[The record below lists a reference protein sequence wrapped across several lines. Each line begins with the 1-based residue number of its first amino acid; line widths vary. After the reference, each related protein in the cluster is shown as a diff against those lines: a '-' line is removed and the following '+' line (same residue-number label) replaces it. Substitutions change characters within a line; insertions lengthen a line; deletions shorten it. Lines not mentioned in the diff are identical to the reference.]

1 MVTIKFLQWLV
12 IRIKALSGGLKGGG
26 GKGREVWISN
36 VEDKKR
42 AEEGR
47 RWTSCMEGKL
57 QELVET
63 TMKNRSARGSKNVQA
78 SGWPEGKVQ
87 LNEKD

>member
-12 IRIKALSGGLKGGG
+12 IRIKALSGGLQGGG

-47 RWTSCMEGKL
+47 RWMVGKL

>member
-1 MVTIKFLQWLV
+1 
-12 IRIKALSGGLKGGG
+12 
-26 GKGREVWISN
+26 
-36 VEDKKR
+36 
-42 AEEGR
+42 
-47 RWTSCMEGKL
+47 MEGKL